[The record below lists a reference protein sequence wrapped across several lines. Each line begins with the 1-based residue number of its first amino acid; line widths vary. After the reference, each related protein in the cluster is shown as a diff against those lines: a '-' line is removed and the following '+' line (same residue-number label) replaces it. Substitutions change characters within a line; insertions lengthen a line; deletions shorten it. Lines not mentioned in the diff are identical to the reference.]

1 MKNFLSIEDVTDLG
15 GLINEA
21 FALKESPLRRQ
32 ELGRGKTL
40 GLIFMNPSL
49 RTRLSTQKA
58 AYNLGMEVMV
68 MNLSQDSW
76 QLEFTDG
83 SVMDGSTAE
92 HVREAAAVISQY
104 CDIVGIRTFAGLK
117 DVTTDYQEQ
126 VLKKFVAHAQ
136 VPVISLESATL
147 HPLQS
152 LADIMTLSENLTT
165 PNPKVVLTW
174 APHPKALPQAV
185 ANSFLQWASQWDC
198 ELVVTHPAGYELADK
213 FTNGVTIINDQH
225 QALEGAD
232 FVYAKNWSSY
242 RQYGQVLSKDRSW
255 TITEEKMSLTNKG
268 RFMHCLPIRR
278 NVVASDSVID
288 RSLVIPQAKNRLF
301 AAQAVLAQILDHE

>member
-15 GLINEA
+15 ALINQA
-21 FALKESPLRRQ
+21 FALKESPLSRQ
-32 ELGRGKTL
+32 KLGRGKTL

-58 AYNLGMEVMV
+58 AYNLGMDVMV
-68 MNLSQDSW
+68 MNMNQDSW
-76 QLEFTDG
+76 QLEFIDG

-104 CDIVGIRTFAGLK
+104 CDIIGIRTFAGLT
-117 DVTTDYQEQ
+117 DLTVDYQEQ

-152 LADIMTLSENLTT
+152 LADIMTLSENLTK

-185 ANSFLQWASQWDC
+185 ANSFLQWARQWDC
-198 ELVVTHPAGYELADK
+198 ELVVTHPAGYELAEE
-213 FTNGVTIINDQH
+213 FTSGVPVMYNQD
-225 QALEGAD
+225 QALDGAD

-242 RQYGQVLSKDRSW
+242 RQYGQVLSKDRTW
-255 TITEEKMSLTNKG
+255 TITEEKMSLTNGG

-278 NVVASDSVID
+278 NVVASDHVID
-288 RSLVIPQAKNRLF
+288 QSLVIPQAKNRLF